1 MFGHTVCQGEDENF
15 IKPNRKLKYANAV
28 QLCGSAGLWNPLQD
42 FNNTIAF
49 SFLYREVYGMS
60 KLWTG
65 VKRFNESH
73 TYFKDKFTA
82 IKSLPLCA
90 PIDTGRFKSAVL
102 LTYEKEPQFGFY
114 AVSQNSKWRINHT
127 LPKRNHFQLEEPGVG
142 TIQITGGINF
152 YHYNLMPVS
161 STYQY
166 HWNNVCEISKISFVS
181 DIIIADISEVLY
193 HFSDMVVI
201 FRR

>member
-1 MFGHTVCQGEDENF
+1 MFGHTVCQGEDANI
-15 IKPNRKLKYANAV
+15 IKPKRKLKYAKAV
-28 QLCGSAGLWNPLQD
+28 QLCASAGLWNPLQD
-42 FNNTIAF
+42 FNRTTAL

-73 TYFKDKFTA
+73 TYFRDKFTA

-114 AVSQNSKWRINHT
+114 AVSQNSKSAIKHS

-142 TIQITGGINF
+142 KIHITDGIYF
-152 YHYNLMPVS
+152 YSH
-161 STYQY
+161 
-166 HWNNVCEISKISFVS
+166 
-181 DIIIADISEVLY
+181 
-193 HFSDMVVI
+193 
-201 FRR
+201 